1 MQLFLDHDRGIYHFH
16 VFVFPGNLINVQYY
30 ASNEDKISRANVN
43 KQTRLEYRVLK
54 GIGQKKHSVGQ
65 QTIMQ

>member
-43 KQTRLEYRVLK
+43 KQTSLEYRVLK
-54 GIGQKKHSVGQ
+54 GIGQKNIQSGNKQ
-65 QTIMQ
+65 

>member
-43 KQTRLEYRVLK
+43 KQTRLECRL
-54 GIGQKKHSVGQ
+54 GENWTPTQRNNRDA
-65 QTIMQ
+65 